1 MPIGVLGGIGLGLA
15 GAGIAA
21 KTIGARQ
28 QAKSLFTE
36 EDERRQAELLR
47 LRRQGRL
54 GLSGEDRG
62 AMEADAMLIQG
73 AALRDQEALTP
84 QAVGTSS
91 RDVFLQALGSQE
103 ALAASRQAS
112 ARDIRAADL
121 AEKKAQRAEIAA
133 LADKEAARKA
143 GLRSALAQG
152 FGAAADL
159 GAQTLM
165 AQQAKQDETRE
176 AAEAAQRKLNAEL
189 AIMDKYASLYGTDSG
204 STAPTSRYNFG
215 AFGLNPT
222 STWSR

>member
-1 MPIGVLGGIGLGLA
+1 MPIGVLGAVGLGLA
-15 GAGIAA
+15 GAGIVA
-21 KTIGARQ
+21 KTIAARQ
-28 QAKSLFTE
+28 DAKALFTE

-47 LRRQGRL
+47 LRRQGGL

-62 AMEADAMLIQG
+62 AMETDAMLARG
-73 AALRDQEALTP
+73 AALRDQEALAP

-112 ARDIRAADL
+112 AQDIRAADL
-121 AEKKAQRAEIAA
+121 AEKKAQRAEITA

-152 FGAAADL
+152 FGAAADV
-159 GAQTLM
+159 GSQALM
-165 AQQAKQDETRE
+165 AQQAKQDETRL
-176 AAEAAQRKLNAEL
+176 AAEAAKQKLDAEL
-189 AIMDKYASLYGTDSG
+189 AIMDRYASLYGTDSG
-204 STAPTSRYNFG
+204 SPAPTSRYNFG